1 MSGFVIGKL
10 IFTHGELQWK
20 KCEEIKG
27 YLFILLFLWSKDVK
41 KILFWKGGVA
51 PMAKGYSHI
60 TSDTRVMIE
69 KLYKKVRRDD
79 LADVLGIT
87 SQSLYRELRRCPPKC
102 YTAEEA
108 EAHAKRRSEEGQQA
122 RRKAIRKRTQEYHLV
137 RGIFG
142 VNPEADLEKL
152 SQITNIPE
160 ERMKEYVN
168 RLQKERKGGKR
179 A

>member
-1 MSGFVIGKL
+1 MQK
-10 IFTHGELQWK
+10 
-20 KCEEIKG
+20 EE
-27 YLFILLFLWSKDVK
+27 VK
-41 KILFWKGGVA
+41 K
-51 PMAKGYSHI
+51 
-60 TSDTRVMIE
+60 
-69 KLYKKVRRDD
+69 
-79 LADVLGIT
+79 
-87 SQSLYRELRRCPPKC
+87 
-102 YTAEEA
+102 
-108 EAHAKRRSEEGQQA
+108 GQQA